1 MDLNYIY
8 ERYAVSLEMARNAA
22 CRSSE
27 LAHLE
32 LADGYAARIQDA
44 KLHGTP
50 DFAK

>member
-8 ERYAVSLEMARNAA
+8 ERYAVSLEMARNAG

-27 LAHLE
+27 LAHLA
-32 LADGYAARIQDA
+32 LAEGYATRIENA

-50 DFAK
+50 DFPK